1 MIHGNFVAP
10 CTSALCFNKKQVFNQ
25 IYVFSVLRSIFEKK
39 DKDNSGSIE
48 AKELGKCLRV
58 IGFSPTKEDV
68 EFLVK
73 HFDTNGMSSYK
84 TSYMIML
91 VTS

>member
-1 MIHGNFVAP
+1 M
-10 CTSALCFNKKQVFNQ
+10 SL
-25 IYVFSVLRSIFEKK
+25 FSVLRSIFEKK

-73 HFDTNGMSSYK
+73 HFDTNG
-84 TSYMIML
+84 TSELFQGLQHYIRL
-91 VTS
+91 NLCAS